1 MVARTNART
10 RAHTHMQIHMRIY
23 AHTCAYTPLHVSTR
37 TRTSDCAH
45 EYGRA
50 YRYTCTRSYAQN
62 IFSSLD
68 TCARAHTRASPS
80 VCVCVCV
87 CVRERERECVCVCTP
102 TYMHSYINHA
112 HADAA
117 YTEMKSALESAPG
130 QGMNKEIYAF
140 RYVDPLEEGK
150 TR

>member
-1 MVARTNART
+1 M
-10 RAHTHMQIHMRIY
+10 
-23 AHTCAYTPLHVSTR
+23 
-37 TRTSDCAH
+37 
-45 EYGRA
+45 
-50 YRYTCTRSYAQN
+50 
-62 IFSSLD
+62 
-68 TCARAHTRASPS
+68 
-80 VCVCVCV
+80 
-87 CVRERERECVCVCTP
+87 CVCTP

>member
-1 MVARTNART
+1 MHTLICAKHILKIEYM
-10 RAHTHMQIHMRIY
+10 RAHTHVHHRQ
-23 AHTCAYTPLHVSTR
+23 
-37 TRTSDCAH
+37 
-45 EYGRA
+45 
-50 YRYTCTRSYAQN
+50 
-62 IFSSLD
+62 
-68 TCARAHTRASPS
+68 
-80 VCVCVCV
+80 CVCVY
-87 CVRERERECVCVCTP
+87 TP

>member
-1 MVARTNART
+1 MHTLICAKHILKLGYM
-10 RAHTHMQIHMRIY
+10 RAHTHVHHHQ
-23 AHTCAYTPLHVSTR
+23 C
-37 TRTSDCAH
+37 
-45 EYGRA
+45 
-50 YRYTCTRSYAQN
+50 
-62 IFSSLD
+62 
-68 TCARAHTRASPS
+68 

-87 CVRERERECVCVCTP
+87 CKRERERESVCVCTP

-117 YTEMKSALESAPG
+117 YTEMKSALESVPG